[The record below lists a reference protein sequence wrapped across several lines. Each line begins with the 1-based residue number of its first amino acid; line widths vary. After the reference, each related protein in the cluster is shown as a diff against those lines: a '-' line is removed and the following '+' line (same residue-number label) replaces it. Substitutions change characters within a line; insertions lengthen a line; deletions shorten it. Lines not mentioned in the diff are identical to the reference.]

1 MARTTA
7 AGSPPRKSDKGASGW
22 TQSPANRQEAEVAS
36 APERGDGDVRAGTE
50 KYNMITLDSK
60 SK

>member
-7 AGSPPRKSDKGASGW
+7 AGSPPRKSDKGASAK
-22 TQSPANRQEAEVAS
+22 TRNRQEAEVAS
-36 APERGDGDVRAGTE
+36 APKRGDGDVRAGTE